1 MRRAEEAAR
10 LEEERKHA
18 EILEQLQAEQRLRD
32 HLESIR
38 TITEKTPDRSGTLD
52 LKTYNLTDLT
62 SAIFDTTDVLGEV
75 EDPTLGTMDTL
86 SSLDYRGSYH
96 PADHEEEDDNTTHH
110 VEDDSPVDNT
120 VTPTLLPS
128 PITIESPKVQNTDL
142 LGVEKDGTVIRG
154 VTLED
159 IFADISPATENLA
172 DITPTGD
179 EEVILRGD
187 EAPDITNTLD
197 RALDNTSDTL
207 DRALGTLDN
216 TSDTLDRALGTLDRT
231 LEAEMEKLARWS
243 RGSFPDTVTM
253 PTTLNLSDSKHSTM
267 ETEDSTLPP
276 PGGGHV
282 IKSEPI
288 TALDSLTRVSFV
300 SVTPTNG
307 QTSLEAVL
315 EGDGNDVTHVSTFS
329 LNTLGGDTT
338 EGDEEEMWP
347 PRDRIRGVTVNPNNR
362 ECSLKLSLAQTLSH
376 GMCLVN

>member
-1 MRRAEEAAR
+1 MIG
-10 LEEERKHA
+10 LEFNCGAKSISLMGFSLVSGMGRVVVVSGLGGVWLLL
-18 EILEQLQAEQRLRD
+18 LEFDMLRGWVTTTPY
-32 HLESIR
+32 HLSSL
-38 TITEKTPDRSGTLD
+38 TQPLTP
-52 LKTYNLTDLT
+52 LTPLL
-62 SAIFDTTDVLGEV
+62 FQGEV

-96 PADHEEEDDNTTHH
+96 PADHEGEDDSNPTHH
-110 VEDDSPVDNT
+110 HVADDSPVDNT

-128 PITIESPKVQNTDL
+128 PITMESPKVQNTDL
-142 LGVEKDGTVIRG
+142 LGIEKDHDTVIRG

-159 IFADISPATENLA
+159 IFADISPATDNLA
-172 DITPTGD
+172 DVTPTGD
-179 EEVILRGD
+179 EVILRGD
-187 EAPDITNTLD
+187 ETPETT
-197 RALDNTSDTL
+197 DTL
-207 DRALGTLDN
+207 DRELGTALDN

-243 RGSFPDTVTM
+243 RGSFPDTVAM

-267 ETEDSTLPP
+267 ETDDATLP

-315 EGDGNDVTHVSTFS
+315 EGGDNNDVTHVSTFS

-347 PRDRIRGVTVNPNNR
+347 PRDRIR
-362 ECSLKLSLAQTLSH
+362 
-376 GMCLVN
+376 